1 MFFIIINGVN
11 SKLIPDIEY
20 ISKNIAIVQ
29 IQTVI
34 DYLHISC
41 NLMIMLVMSLFSVH
55 DIDSD
60 LFS

>member
-1 MFFIIINGVN
+1 MFFVIITGVN
-11 SKLIPDIEY
+11 SKLISDIEY

-41 NLMIMLVMSLFSVH
+41 NLMIMLVMSLFS
-55 DIDSD
+55 
-60 LFS
+60 